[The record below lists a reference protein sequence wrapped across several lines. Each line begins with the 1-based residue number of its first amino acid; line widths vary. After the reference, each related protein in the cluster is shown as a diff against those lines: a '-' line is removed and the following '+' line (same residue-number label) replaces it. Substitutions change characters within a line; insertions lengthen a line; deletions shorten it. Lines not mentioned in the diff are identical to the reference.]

1 MGDTHI
7 LCFHCGG
14 DAWVTVWKGF
24 LAVVSCAIAAFMTQN
39 LLVWEERRK
48 KKTEKENPSAI
59 ESHVTQQKK
68 SARFIN
74 TEVRVGGG

>member
-1 MGDTHI
+1 MGDTHV

-14 DAWVTVWKGF
+14 DGWVTVWKRF

-39 LLVWEERRK
+39 LLVWEERR

-74 TEVRVGGG
+74 TEVRGE